1 VGLRKRSAA
10 LGAVAGAAAAALAI
24 AGCSSSTSS
33 TPAATGSSTP
43 AGSSSSSAATSP
55 SAAASGPATLTVWR
69 MGGSV
74 PSQVTWMNNVVT
86 QFHTQFPQYANTQ
99 VKVVWVPWGDR
110 TTDWNNALSS
120 GKNIP
125 DITELGNTDTPTEA
139 ASGILAPLNSQLSSW
154 SGTSGLVKGMLAN
167 DTQDGTT
174 YAVPWFGGVRAVW
187 YRTDQFKKAG
197 ITSTPTTWAEL
208 QADAVKLQNAYPG
221 TTGFDAITNDTNA
234 FASFIWGA
242 GGQIATQDS
251 SGKWTGNLTDP
262 KTEAA
267 IKYYVGLYTTAKVSA
282 SKYIGETELGVAG
295 ATSGGPNEDF
305 GLGKLDMYIDG
316 SWAKATLPKNSV
328 DTANIASFPIPSEN
342 GPNPAPVFAGGSD
355 LAVFKTSPNQQA
367 AWDLISVMDN
377 PANSTSFAALSG
389 FFSPYSAQIAASEN
403 TGGAFNAGFAKAALN
418 GQTAPLNAKNWPT
431 ADNGKLNIIPT
442 MLKSL
447 MQGAPFDST
456 VAAANTQLANVLNT
470 GS

>member
-1 VGLRKRSAA
+1 M
-10 LGAVAGAAAAALAI
+10 
-24 AGCSSSTSS
+24 
-33 TPAATGSSTP
+33 GSSTP
-43 AGSSSSSAATSP
+43 A
-55 SAAASGPATLTVWR
+55 
-69 MGGSV
+69 
-74 PSQVTWMNNVVT
+74 QVTWMNSVIS
-86 QFHTQFPQYANTQ
+86 QFHKQNPAYAKTK
-99 VKVVWVPWGDR
+99 VKVVFIPWTNR
-110 TTDWNNALSS
+110 TQDWTNALSS
-120 GKNIP
+120 GKNAP

-139 ASGILAPLNSQLSSW
+139 ASGILAPLTSDLTSW
-154 SGTSGLVKGMLAN
+154 SGTKGLVPGMLAN
-167 DTQDGTT
+167 DTQGGTT

-208 QADAVKLQNAYPG
+208 QADAVKLQQAYPG

-267 IKYYVGLYTTAKVSA
+267 IKYYVGLYTTAKVST

-305 GLGKLDMYIDG
+305 GLGKLDMYVDG

-328 DTANIASFPIPSEN
+328 DTSNIASFPIPSQN
-342 GPNPAPVFAGGSD
+342 GPNPAPVFSGGSD
-355 LAVFKTSPNQQA
+355 LAVFKTSPNQTA

-389 FFSPYSAQIAASEN
+389 FFSPYSAEIAKSES

-442 MLKSL
+442 MLKQL

-456 VAAANTQLANVLNT
+456 VAAANTQLASALNT

>member
-24 AGCSSSTSS
+24 AGCSS
-33 TPAATGSSTP
+33 G
-43 AGSSSSSAATSP
+43 GSSSSTGSTGSTASSTAGSTSSAP
-55 SAAASGPATLTVWR
+55 STLTVWR

-74 PSQVTWMNNVVT
+74 PAQVTWMNGVEA
-86 QFHTQFPQYANTQ
+86 QFHQQFPQYAKTQ
-99 VKVVWVPWGDR
+99 VVVKWIPWGDR
-110 TTDWNNALSS
+110 TTDWNTALSS

-139 ASGILAPLNSQLSSW
+139 ASGILSSLNSELSSW
-154 SGTSGLVKGMLAN
+154 SGTGGLVKGMLAN

-208 QADAVKLQNAYPG
+208 QAAYPG

-251 SGKWTGNLTDP
+251 SGKWTGNLTAP

-282 SKYIGETELGVAG
+282 SKYLGETELGVAG

-328 DTANIASFPIPSEN
+328 DLANIASFPIPSEN
-342 GPNPAPVFAGGSD
+342 GPDPAPVFAGGSD
-355 LAVFKTSPNQQA
+355 LAVFKTSPNQTA

-377 PANSTSFAALSG
+377 PTNSTSFATLSG
-389 FFSPYSAQIAASEN
+389 FFSPYSAQITASEAA
-403 TGGAFNAGFAKAALN
+403 GGAFNAGFAKAALN

-442 MLKSL
+442 MLKQL

-456 VAAANTQLANVLNT
+456 VAAANTQLASVLNT

>member
-1 VGLRKRSAA
+1 MGLRKRSAA

-24 AGCSSSTSS
+24 AGCSS
-33 TPAATGSSTP
+33 G
-43 AGSSSSSAATSP
+43 SSSSAASGSTG
-55 SAAASGPATLTVWR
+55 SAAGNTSAPSTLTVWR

-74 PSQVTWMNNVVT
+74 PSQVTWMNGVVT
-86 QFHTQFPQYANTQ
+86 QFHKEFPQYAKTQ
-99 VKVVWVPWGDR
+99 VKVVWVPWGNR
-110 TTDWNNALSS
+110 TQDWNNALSS

-139 ASGILAPLNSQLSSW
+139 ASGILASLNSNLSSW
-154 SGTSGLVKGMLAN
+154 SGTKGLVPGMLAN
-167 DTQDGTT
+167 DTQSGTT

-197 ITSTPTTWAEL
+197 ITAAPTTWAEL
-208 QADAVKLQNAYPG
+208 SADAVKLQKAYPG
-221 TTGFDAITNDTNA
+221 TSGFDAVTNNTNA

-267 IKYYVGLYTTAKVSA
+267 IKYYVGLYTTDKVSP
-282 SKYIGETELGVAG
+282 SKYIGETELGNPG

-305 GLGKLDMYIDG
+305 GLGKLDMYVDG
-316 SWAKATLPKNSV
+316 PWAKATLPKNSV
-328 DTANIASFPIPSEN
+328 DTANISSFPIPSQN
-342 GPNPAPVFAGGSD
+342 GPNPAPVLSGGSD

-377 PANSTSFAALSG
+377 PPNSTSFAGLSG

-418 GQTAPLNAKNWPT
+418 GQVSPFNAKNWPT

-442 MLKSL
+442 MLKQL

-456 VAAANTQLANVLNT
+456 VAAANTQLASVLNT
-470 GS
+470 GAAS

>member
-1 VGLRKRSAA
+1 MGLRKRSAA
-10 LGAVAGAAAAALAI
+10 LGAVAGVAAATLAI
-24 AGCSSSTSS
+24 AGCSS
-33 TPAATGSSTP
+33 GSS
-43 AGSSSSSAATSP
+43 SSSSSAATG
-55 SAAASGPATLTVWR
+55 AAASSTAGGTSSAPSTLTVWR

-74 PSQVTWMNNVVT
+74 DSQVTWMNSVVA
-86 QFHTQFPQYANTQ
+86 QFHQQFPQYAKTQ
-99 VKVVWVPWGDR
+99 VVVKWIPWGDR

-208 QADAVKLQNAYPG
+208 QADAQKLQAAYPG

-267 IKYYVGLYTTAKVSA
+267 IKYYVGLYTTAKVSS
-282 SKYIGETELGVAG
+282 SKYLGETELGVAG
-295 ATSGGPNEDF
+295 ATAGGPNEDF

-328 DTANIASFPIPSEN
+328 DTDNIASFPIPSQN
-342 GPNPAPVFAGGSD
+342 GPDPAPVFAGGSD

-377 PANSTSFAALSG
+377 PTNSTSFAALSG

-456 VAAANTQLANVLNT
+456 VAAANTALANALNN

>member
-10 LGAVAGAAAAALAI
+10 LGAVASAAAAALAI
-24 AGCSSSTSS
+24 AGCSS
-33 TPAATGSSTP
+33 GS
-43 AGSSSSSAATSP
+43 SSSSSAATGSTASSTAGSTSSAP
-55 SAAASGPATLTVWR
+55 STLTVWR

-74 PSQVTWMNNVVT
+74 PSQVAWMNGVET
-86 QFHTQFPQYANTQ
+86 QFHQQFPQYANT
-99 VKVVWVPWGDR
+99 KVVVKWIPWGDR
-110 TTDWNNALSS
+110 TTDWNTALSS

-139 ASGILAPLNSQLSSW
+139 ASGILSPLNSELSSW
-154 SGTSGLVKGMLAN
+154 SGTKGLVSGMLAN
-167 DTQDGTT
+167 DTQAGTT

-187 YRTDQFKKAG
+187 YRTDQFQKAG

-208 QADAVKLQNAYPG
+208 QADAVKLQAAYPG

-251 SGKWTGNLTDP
+251 SGNWTGNLTDP

-282 SKYIGETELGVAG
+282 SKYLGETELGVAG

-328 DTANIASFPIPSEN
+328 DLSNIASFPIPSEN

-355 LAVFKTSPNQQA
+355 LAVFKTSPNQTA

-377 PANSTSFAALSG
+377 PTNSTSFAALSG
-389 FFSPYSAQIAASEN
+389 FFSPYTAQIAASES

-442 MLKSL
+442 MLKQL

-456 VAAANTQLANVLNT
+456 VAAANTQLATALNT

>member
-1 VGLRKRSAA
+1 
-10 LGAVAGAAAAALAI
+10 
-24 AGCSSSTSS
+24 
-33 TPAATGSSTP
+33 
-43 AGSSSSSAATSP
+43 
-55 SAAASGPATLTVWR
+55 

-74 PSQVTWMNNVVT
+74 DSQVTWMNGVEA
-86 QFHTQFPQYANTQ
+86 QFHQQFPQYANT
-99 VKVVWVPWGDR
+99 KVVVKWIPWGDR

-139 ASGILAPLNSQLSSW
+139 ASGILAPLNSQLSGW

-174 YAVPWFGGVRAVW
+174 FAVPWFGGVRAVW

-208 QADAVKLQNAYPG
+208 QADAQKLQAAYPG

-251 SGKWTGNLTDP
+251 SGKWAGNLTDP
-262 KTEAA
+262 QTEAA
-267 IKYYVGLYTTAKVSA
+267 IKYDVGLYTTAKVSS
-282 SKYIGETELGVAG
+282 SKYLGETELGVAG
-295 ATSGGPNEDF
+295 ATAGGPNEDF

-328 DTANIASFPIPSEN
+328 DLDNIASFPIPSQN
-342 GPNPAPVFAGGSD
+342 GPDPAPVFAGGSD

-377 PANSTSFAALSG
+377 PTNSTSFAALSG

-456 VAAANTQLANVLNT
+456 VATANTALANALNT

>member
-1 VGLRKRSAA
+1 MGLRKRSAA

-24 AGCSSSTSS
+24 AGCSS
-33 TPAATGSSTP
+33 
-43 AGSSSSSAATSP
+43 GSSSSRAGQHGKQHVGQHVVVRARRRSP
-55 SAAASGPATLTVWR
+55 SGAWAAPC
-69 MGGSV
+69 
-74 PSQVTWMNNVVT
+74 PSQVTWMNGVVT
-86 QFHTQFPQYANTQ
+86 QFHKQFPQYAKTQ
-99 VKVVWVPWGDR
+99 VKVVWVPWGNR

-197 ITSTPTTWAEL
+197 ITATPTTWAEL
-208 QADAVKLQNAYPG
+208 QADAVKLQQAYPG

-328 DTANIASFPIPSEN
+328 DTANIASFPIPSQN
-342 GPNPAPVFAGGSD
+342 GPDPAPVFAGGSD

-442 MLKSL
+442 MLKQL

>member
-24 AGCSSSTSS
+24 AGCSS
-33 TPAATGSSTP
+33 G
-43 AGSSSSSAATSP
+43 GSSSSTGSTGSTASSTAGSTSSAP
-55 SAAASGPATLTVWR
+55 STLTVWR

-74 PSQVTWMNNVVT
+74 PAQVTWMNGVEA
-86 QFHTQFPQYANTQ
+86 QFHQQFPQYAKTQ
-99 VKVVWVPWGDR
+99 VVVKWIPWGDR
-110 TTDWNNALSS
+110 TTDWNTALSS

-139 ASGILAPLNSQLSSW
+139 ASGILSSLNSELSSW
-154 SGTSGLVKGMLAN
+154 SGTGGLVKGMLAN

-208 QADAVKLQNAYPG
+208 QADAVKLQAAYPG

-251 SGKWTGNLTDP
+251 SGKWTGNLTAP

-282 SKYIGETELGVAG
+282 SKYLGETELGVAG

-328 DTANIASFPIPSEN
+328 DLANIASFPIPSEN
-342 GPNPAPVFAGGSD
+342 GPDPAPVFAGGSD
-355 LAVFKTSPNQQA
+355 LAVFKTSPNQTA

-377 PANSTSFAALSG
+377 PTNSTSFATLSG
-389 FFSPYSAQIAASEN
+389 FFSPYSAQITASEAA
-403 TGGAFNAGFAKAALN
+403 GGAFNAGFAKAALN

-442 MLKSL
+442 MLKQL

-456 VAAANTQLANVLNT
+456 VAAANTQLASVLNT

>member
-33 TPAATGSSTP
+33 TPAATGSTP
-43 AGSSSSSAATSP
+43 AGSSSAATSP
-55 SAAASGPATLTVWR
+55 SAAASGPASLTVWR

-74 PSQVTWMNNVVT
+74 PTQVSWMNNVVT

-99 VKVVWVPWGDR
+99 VKVVWVPWGNR
-110 TTDWNNALSS
+110 TSDWNNALSS

-197 ITSTPTTWAEL
+197 ITHTPTTWAEL
-208 QADAVKLQNAYPG
+208 QADAVKLQQAYPG
-221 TTGFDAITNDTNA
+221 TIGFDAITNDTNA

-267 IKYYVGLYTTAKVSA
+267 IKYYVGLYTDAKVSA
-282 SKYIGETELGVAG
+282 SKYLGETELGVAG

-328 DTANIASFPIPSEN
+328 DMANIASFPIPSQN
-342 GPNPAPVFAGGSD
+342 GPDPAPVFAGGSD

-377 PANSTSFAALSG
+377 PTNSTSFAALSG

-456 VAAANTQLANVLNT
+456 VAAANTQLANALNS

>member
-1 VGLRKRSAA
+1 MGLRKRSAA

-24 AGCSSSTSS
+24 AGCSSGGSTSS
-33 TPAATGSSTP
+33 TARHGST
-43 AGSSSSSAATSP
+43 AGSTSSAP
-55 SAAASGPATLTVWR
+55 STLTVWR

-74 PSQVTWMNNVVT
+74 PVPGHLDERRRVAE
-86 QFHTQFPQYANTQ
+86 FHQEFPQYAKTQ
-99 VKVVWVPWGDR
+99 VKVVWVPWGNR

-197 ITSTPTTWAEL
+197 ITATPTTWAEL
-208 QADAVKLQNAYPG
+208 QADAAKLQQAYPG

-282 SKYIGETELGVAG
+282 SKYVGESEIGVAG

-342 GPNPAPVFAGGSD
+342 GPNPAPVFSGGSD
-355 LAVFKTSPNQQA
+355 LAVFKTSPNPHGGLGP
-367 AWDLISVMDN
+367 DLGHGQPDQLHQLRRAVRLLLALLGADRRQREHRGRVQWRAS
-377 PANSTSFAALSG
+377 PRPPSTARPLRSTPRTGPPPTTASSTSSR
-389 FFSPYSAQIAASEN
+389 PC
-403 TGGAFNAGFAKAALN
+403 
-418 GQTAPLNAKNWPT
+418 
-431 ADNGKLNIIPT
+431 
-442 MLKSL
+442 
-447 MQGAPFDST
+447 
-456 VAAANTQLANVLNT
+456 
-470 GS
+470 

>member
-1 VGLRKRSAA
+1 
-10 LGAVAGAAAAALAI
+10 
-24 AGCSSSTSS
+24 
-33 TPAATGSSTP
+33 
-43 AGSSSSSAATSP
+43 
-55 SAAASGPATLTVWR
+55 
-69 MGGSV
+69 
-74 PSQVTWMNNVVT
+74 
-86 QFHTQFPQYANTQ
+86 
-99 VKVVWVPWGDR
+99 
-110 TTDWNNALSS
+110 
-120 GKNIP
+120 
-125 DITELGNTDTPTEA
+125 
-139 ASGILAPLNSQLSSW
+139 
-154 SGTSGLVKGMLAN
+154 MLAN
-167 DTQDGTT
+167 DTQSGTT

-267 IKYYVGLYTTAKVSA
+267 IKYYVGLYTTAKVSS
-282 SKYIGETELGVAG
+282 SKYLGETELGVTG

-328 DTANIASFPIPSEN
+328 DTTNIASFPIPSEN

-389 FFSPYSAQIAASEN
+389 FFSPYSAEIAKSEN

-456 VAAANTQLANVLNT
+456 VAAANTQLANALNN

>member
-1 VGLRKRSAA
+1 MGLRKRSAA

-24 AGCSSSTSS
+24 AGCSS
-33 TPAATGSSTP
+33 G
-43 AGSSSSSAATSP
+43 SSSSAANGSTGS
-55 SAAASGPATLTVWR
+55 ASGSTSAPSTLTVWR

-74 PSQVTWMNNVVT
+74 PSQVTWMNNVVAE
-86 QFHTQFPQYANTQ
+86 FHKEFPQYAKTQ
-99 VKVVWVPWGDR
+99 VNVKWIPWGDR

-139 ASGILAPLNSQLSSW
+139 ATGILASLNTDLNAW

-208 QADAVKLQNAYPG
+208 QADAVKLQQTYPG

-267 IKYYVGLYTTAKVSA
+267 IKYYVGLYTTAKVSSA
-282 SKYIGETELGVAG
+282 KYLGETELGVAG

-328 DTANIASFPIPSEN
+328 DTANIASFPIPSQN
-342 GPNPAPVFAGGSD
+342 GPDPAPVFSGGSD

-377 PANSTSFAALSG
+377 PTNSTSFAALSG
-389 FFSPYSAQIAASEN
+389 FFSPYSAEISKSES

-442 MLKSL
+442 MLKQL

-470 GS
+470 GSAS

>member
-24 AGCSSSTSS
+24 AGCSS
-33 TPAATGSSTP
+33 G
-43 AGSSSSSAATSP
+43 SSSSAASGTSG
-55 SAAASGPATLTVWR
+55 SASSSAPATLTVWR

-74 PSQVTWMNNVVT
+74 PEQVTWMNNVVT
-86 QFHTQFPQYANTQ
+86 QFHKQFPQYAKTQ
-99 VKVVWVPWGDR
+99 VKVVWVPWGNR
-110 TTDWNNALSS
+110 TQDWNNALSS

-139 ASGILAPLNSQLSSW
+139 ASGILASLNSELSSW
-154 SGTSGLVKGMLAN
+154 SGTKGLVKGMLAN

-208 QADAVKLQNAYPG
+208 SADAVKLQKAYPG
-221 TTGFDAITNDTNA
+221 TSGFDAITNDTNA

-251 SGKWTGNLTDP
+251 GGKWTGNLTDP

-267 IKYYVGLYTTAKVSA
+267 IKYYVGLYTTDKVSP
-282 SKYIGETELGVAG
+282 SKYIGQTELGNVG

-328 DTANIASFPIPSEN
+328 DTANIASFPIPSQN

-389 FFSPYSAQIAASEN
+389 FFSPYSAEIAASEN

-418 GQTAPLNAKNWPT
+418 GQTAPLNAKNWAT

-442 MLKSL
+442 MLKQL

-456 VAAANTQLANVLNT
+456 VAAANTQLASVLNT
-470 GS
+470 GSAS

>member
-1 VGLRKRSAA
+1 MGLRKRSAA
-10 LGAVAGAAAAALAI
+10 IAAAAGAAAAALAI

-33 TPAATGSSTP
+33 TA
-43 AGSSSSSAATSP
+43 SSAATG
-55 SAAASGPATLTVWR
+55 AASSSASAPSTLTVWR

-74 PSQVTWMNNVVT
+74 PSQVTWMNGVVAE
-86 QFHTQFPQYANTQ
+86 FHKEFPQYAKTQ
-99 VKVVWVPWGDR
+99 VNVKWIPWGDR
-110 TTDWNNALSS
+110 TQDWNNALSS

-139 ASGILAPLNSQLSSW
+139 ASGILAPLNSDLSNW

-234 FASFIWGA
+234 FASFVWGA

-251 SGKWTGNLTDP
+251 SGKWTGDLTDP

-267 IKYYVGLYTTAKVSA
+267 IKYYVGLYTTAKVSS
-282 SKYIGETELGVAG
+282 SKYLGETELGVAG

-342 GPNPAPVFAGGSD
+342 GPDPAPVFSGGSD

-377 PANSTSFAALSG
+377 PANSASFAALSG

-418 GQTAPLNAKNWPT
+418 GQTSPLNAKNWPT

-442 MLKSL
+442 MLKQL

-456 VAAANTQLANVLNT
+456 VAAANTQLTNVLNT
-470 GS
+470 GSAS

>member
-24 AGCSSSTSS
+24 AGCSS
-33 TPAATGSSTP
+33 G
-43 AGSSSSSAATSP
+43 SSSSAATGTSGSS
-55 SAAASGPATLTVWR
+55 SAPATLTVWR

-74 PSQVTWMNNVVT
+74 PSQVTWMNSVVAE
-86 QFHTQFPQYANTQ
+86 FHKEFPQYAKTQ
-99 VKVVWVPWGDR
+99 VKVDWIPWTNR
-110 TTDWNNALSS
+110 TQDWNNALSS

-125 DITELGNTDTPTEA
+125 DITELGNTDTPAEA
-139 ASGILAPLNSQLSSW
+139 SSGILSSLNSNLSSW
-154 SGTSGLVKGMLAN
+154 SGTKGLVPGMLAN
-167 DTQDGTT
+167 DTQSGTT

-208 QADAVKLQNAYPG
+208 EADAMKLQQAYPG
-221 TTGFDAITNDTNA
+221 TAGFDAITNDTNA

-267 IKYYVGLYTTAKVSA
+267 IKYYVGLYTTDKVSP
-282 SKYIGETELGVAG
+282 SKYIGKTELGNAG

-316 SWAKATLPKNSV
+316 PWAKATLPKNSV
-328 DTANIASFPIPSEN
+328 DTANISSFPIPSQN
-342 GPNPAPVFAGGSD
+342 GPDPAPVFSGGSD

-367 AWDLISVMDN
+367 AWDLITVMDN
-377 PANSTSFAALSG
+377 PTNSTSFAALSG
-389 FFSPYSAQIAASEN
+389 FFSPYSAEITASEN
-403 TGGAFNAGFAKAALN
+403 TGGAFMAGFAKAALN
-418 GQTAPLNAKNWPT
+418 GQTAPLNAKNWAT

-442 MLKSL
+442 MLKQL

-470 GS
+470 GSAS